1 MRAVNSLESISLMFF
16 TGAVK
21 AVPTAPPTKTL
32 QIRSTTDDD
41 DDFVHKIIGG
51 TIVLGMIVMISAY
64 HSCMLQSLGVGGHSV
79 LQKSVEWET
88 GVEGKKYYF
97 WRFFTITKG

>member
-32 QIRSTTDDD
+32 QIRSTIDDE

-51 TIVLGMIVMISAY
+51 TIVLGMIVMI
-64 HSCMLQSLGVGGHSV
+64 
-79 LQKSVEWET
+79 
-88 GVEGKKYYF
+88 
-97 WRFFTITKG
+97 